1 MKKIIQVR
9 IYKGDKYYVA
19 ECIDLPVVS
28 QGKNLD
34 EVSENIKE
42 AILLHLEGENLE
54 ELDISPDFTILI
66 NYEIE
71 PTYAKAQSFIWG
83 RCNKDIF

>member
-71 PTYAKAQSFIWG
+71 PTYAKA
-83 RCNKDIF
+83 

>member
-9 IYKGDKYYVA
+9 IYKGDEYYVA

-28 QGKNLD
+28 QGRNLD

-42 AILLHLEGENLE
+42 AVLLHLEGEDLKE
-54 ELDISPDFTILI
+54 WDISPNFTILV
-66 NYEIE
+66 NYELE
-71 PTYAKAQSFIWG
+71 PTCAKA
-83 RCNKDIF
+83 

>member
-9 IYKGDKYYVA
+9 IYKGDEYYVA

-34 EVSENIKE
+34 EVAENIKE
-42 AILLHLEGENLE
+42 AVLLHLEGENLKE
-54 ELDISPDFTILI
+54 WDISSDFTILI
-66 NYEIE
+66 NYELE
-71 PTYAKAQSFIWG
+71 LVLPLSNTTKPY
-83 RCNKDIF
+83 

>member
-1 MKKIIQVR
+1 MRKIIQVR
-9 IYKGDKYYVA
+9 IYKGDKYYIA

-28 QGKNLD
+28 QGENLD

-42 AILLHLEGENLE
+42 AILLHLEGEDLE
-54 ELDISPDFTILI
+54 ELDISPDFIILI

-71 PTYAKAQSFIWG
+71 ATCAK
-83 RCNKDIF
+83 D

>member
-9 IYKGDKYYVA
+9 IYKGDEYYVA

-28 QGKNLD
+28 QGRNLD

-42 AILLHLEGENLE
+42 AVLLHLEGEDLKE
-54 ELDISPDFTILI
+54 WDISPDFTILV
-66 NYEIE
+66 NYELE
-71 PTYAKAQSFIWG
+71 PTCVKA
-83 RCNKDIF
+83 

>member
-9 IYKGDKYYVA
+9 LYKCDEYYVA

-28 QGKNLD
+28 QGRSLD

-42 AILLHLEGENLE
+42 AVLLHLEGEDLKE
-54 ELDISPDFTILI
+54 WDISPDFTILV
-66 NYEIE
+66 NYELE
-71 PTYAKAQSFIWG
+71 PTCAKA
-83 RCNKDIF
+83 

>member
-9 IYKGDKYYVA
+9 IYKGDEYYVA

-28 QGKNLD
+28 QGRNLD

-42 AILLHLEGENLE
+42 AVLLHLEGEDLKE
-54 ELDISPDFTILI
+54 WDISPNFNILV
-66 NYEIE
+66 NYELE
-71 PTYAKAQSFIWG
+71 PTCAKA
-83 RCNKDIF
+83 

>member
-9 IYKGDKYYVA
+9 IYKGDEYYVA

-28 QGKNLD
+28 QGRNLD

-42 AILLHLEGENLE
+42 AVLLHLEGEDLKE
-54 ELDISPDFTILI
+54 WDISPDFTILV
-66 NYEIE
+66 NYELE
-71 PTYAKAQSFIWG
+71 PTCAKA
-83 RCNKDIF
+83 